1 MFKDEPGKGTN
12 MQIFKIKNIKY
23 KLLMLCIVAGL
34 GYIAAAAEDGTED
47 PNTPKGS
54 MQYDANDTNKPHVSD
69 DLERRLSKTISLE
82 FVDTPIADVIR
93 IIADQA
99 DIDIVKSP
107 KVTGNVTVTLTD
119 VPLEEA
125 LNNILSVHDCMYVLT
140 GNMIRIITTSENI
153 DKPEPL
159 KTETFE
165 IIYSD
170 ITQVVAALD
179 KFKSTQGSVSF
190 IQGTSYIIVTDTEN
204 KIREITTLI
213 NKIDRI
219 TPQILVEARI
229 YDITTK
235 DRLDLGIEWSAG
247 RNTTYTSGEPV
258 STTRTDPFITGGFD
272 GTISKAES
280 TSGGLRFGWLNP
292 SIDVDF
298 LITAQKENINA
309 KLLANPRILVL
320 DNETANIKIISEI
333 PYQELQESSAG
344 GSVGTT
350 AFREVGVELDVTPHL
365 ATRDEM
371 IRLQLHPVF
380 SVVTGEVQVVG
391 QSNSYPQPIVD
402 RREATTTLL
411 IKNGQTVV
419 LGGLRKKETTKQINK
434 IPLFGDLPLVGPLF
448 RFEGEEQ
455 ITSELVVFITPLIV
469 MQPIMTDDEEEA
481 YDVTKFDAPDPQF
494 TRTENKTAKKQ

>member
-1 MFKDEPGKGTN
+1 MKN
-12 MQIFKIKNIKY
+12 FKINNIKS
-23 KLLMLCIVAGL
+23 KFLIISIIVCSC
-34 GYIAAAAEDGTED
+34 YVIAAAQVGAED
-47 PNTPKGS
+47 PNTAMISPERDIT
-54 MQYDANDTNKPHVSD
+54 DANTPQISEN
-69 DLERRLSKTISLE
+69 LEQRLKKTISLE
-82 FVDTPIADVIR
+82 FVDTPIDDVIR

-125 LNNILSVHDCMYVLT
+125 LNNILSVNDCVYILT
-140 GNMIRIITTSENI
+140 GNMIRVITTAENI
-153 DKPEPL
+153 EKPEPL
-159 KTETFE
+159 RTETFE
-165 IIYSD
+165 IVYAD
-170 ITQVVAALD
+170 VKEVVSALE
-179 KFKSTQGSVSF
+179 KFKSTQGSVSS
-190 IQGTSYIIVTDTEN
+190 IQGTSYIIVTDTES

-219 TPQILVEARI
+219 TPQILVEVRI

-247 RNTTYTSGEPV
+247 RNTTYMNGEPV
-258 STTRTDPFITGGFD
+258 STSRTDPFITGGFD

-280 TSGGLRFGWLNP
+280 TNGGLRFGWLNS

-298 LITAQKENINA
+298 LIKAQKENINA

-320 DNETANIKIISEI
+320 DNETANIKIVSEI

-391 QSNSYPQPIVD
+391 QSNSYPQPVVD

-411 IKNGQTVV
+411 IKNGQTAV

-434 IPLFGDLPLVGPLF
+434 IPLFGDLPLIGPLF
-448 RFEGEEQ
+448 KFEGEEQ
-455 ITSELVVFITPLIV
+455 TTSELVVFIKPLIV
-469 MQPIMTDDEEEA
+469 MQPTMTDDENKA
-481 YDVTKFDAPDPQF
+481 YEVTEFKGPDPQY
-494 TRTENKTAKKQ
+494 TRTETDTTQK